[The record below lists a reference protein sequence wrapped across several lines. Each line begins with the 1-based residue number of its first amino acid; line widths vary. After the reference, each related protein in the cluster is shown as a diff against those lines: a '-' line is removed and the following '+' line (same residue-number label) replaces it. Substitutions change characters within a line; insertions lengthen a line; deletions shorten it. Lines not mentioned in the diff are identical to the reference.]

1 MADLGSTLKGIW
13 MKGMEAIGN
22 TASNIANNTKSK
34 VDEMN
39 LVNRRAEIL
48 KDFGNR
54 AYALWQ
60 KGERFPEE
68 MENQL
73 RELEKLD
80 EQLNDLRADRLTVV
94 NAASDLK
101 ENKPEEETAPEE
113 TENAETEET
122 PETETEETPETE
134 TEEAPETDESVE
146 EAEDESVSEETPE
159 EENRTEPV
167 PVIRVEQPPK
177 AEEGAAGVNDAIND
191 LFEKVPS
198 VEEASEKVNEALD
211 SLEDGL
217 KEISGKVDQTLKDL
231 TEKITGDKGSGSEE

>member
-48 KDFGNR
+48 KDFGNK

-94 NAASDLK
+94 NAATDPK
-101 ENKPEEETAPEE
+101 ENEAEEETAPEE
-113 TENAETEET
+113 TENAEVEET
-122 PETETEETPETE
+122 TEAE
-134 TEEAPETDESVE
+134 TEEAPETDETDESAE
-146 EAEDESVSEETPE
+146 EAEEAEEEPVSEETSE
-159 EENRTEPV
+159 EENGTEPV

-177 AEEGAAGVNDAIND
+177 AEDGVAGVNDAIND

-217 KEISGKVDQTLKDL
+217 KELSGKVDQTLEEL
-231 TEKITGDKGSGSEE
+231 TEKITGDKGSEPEE